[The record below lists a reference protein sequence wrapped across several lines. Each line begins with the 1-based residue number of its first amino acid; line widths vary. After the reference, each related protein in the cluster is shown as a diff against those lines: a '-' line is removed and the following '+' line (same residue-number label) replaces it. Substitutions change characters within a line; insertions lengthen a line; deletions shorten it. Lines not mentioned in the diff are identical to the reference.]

1 MARPSTSLELASALG
16 PDNSPHTTE
25 IDSMPCAG
33 VRIPTGPLKGLLA
46 WRLVVGVPKSKR
58 RPNQKHGEREV
69 DMFPGPS
76 RARQSLDESRSR
88 SPSRP
93 PPPRMSTPSF
103 SESASANRGFL
114 APGLVNG
121 YISKST
127 SALSL
132 PMNTPSFPPSNDH
145 HHQPTSVQET
155 QEPTDAYTHRGPDT
169 IFIPDPIPTYRS
181 HLHPLE
187 RRPRQLEHPH
197 PQPHTDHGS
206 VVTNFILDTSL
217 PQNLISPST
226 LLALGLHPPHPY
238 YHVIPDDYTV
248 TLLVQNIPITFNVA
262 RHGEASRLGV
272 RFLEEANV
280 SLGIESG
287 GRGGVLYRDAGTGMR
302 DAPRTV
308 SLTKTGL
315 QARVMAMFGLGRG

>member
-1 MARPSTSLELASALG
+1 VATSSTSLDLANALG

-25 IDSMPCAG
+25 IDTMPCAG
-33 VRIPTGPLKGLLA
+33 VRIPTGPLTGLLA

-58 RPNQKHGEREV
+58 RPNQKHGEREL
-69 DMFPGPS
+69 DMFPSPS
-76 RARQSLDESRSR
+76 RPRQSLDESRSG
-88 SPSRP
+88 SPSR
-93 PPPRMSTPSF
+93 PPRMSTPSF
-103 SESASANRGFL
+103 SESGSANRGFL
-114 APGLVNG
+114 AAGPVNG
-121 YISKST
+121 YKSKSS

-132 PMNTPSFPPSNDH
+132 PMNAPSFPPSNDH
-145 HHQPTSVQET
+145 HHQPTSVHGT
-155 QEPTDAYTHRGPDT
+155 QEPTDANTHVDPDT
-169 IFIPDPIPTYRS
+169 TFIPDPIPTYRS

-187 RRPRQLEHPH
+187 RRPRQLERPH
-197 PQPHTDHGS
+197 PQPHTDYGS

-217 PQNLISPST
+217 PQNLISPFT

-238 YHVIPDDYTV
+238 SQVTPDDYTV
-248 TLLVQNIPITFNVA
+248 TLLVQNIPITFQVA
-262 RHGEASRLGV
+262 KHGEASRLGV

-315 QARVMAMFGLGRG
+315 QARVMAMLGLGRG

>member
-1 MARPSTSLELASALG
+1 MATSPASLDLANALG

-33 VRIPTGPLKGLLA
+33 VRIPTGPLAGLLA

-58 RPNQKHGEREV
+58 RPNHKHGEREL

-76 RARQSLDESRSR
+76 RPRQSLDESRSR

-93 PPPRMSTPSF
+93 PRMSTPSF
-103 SESASANRGFL
+103 SESNRGFL
-114 APGLVNG
+114 AAGPVNG
-121 YISKST
+121 YKSKSS

-132 PMNTPSFPPSNDH
+132 PMNAPSFPPSNDH
-145 HHQPTSVQET
+145 HHQPTSIQGT
-155 QEPTDAYTHRGPDT
+155 QEPTDANTPRGPDT
-169 IFIPDPIPTYRS
+169 TFIPDPIPTYRS

-197 PQPHTDHGS
+197 TDYGS

-217 PQNLISPST
+217 PQNLISPFT
-226 LLALGLHPPHPY
+226 LLALGLQPPHPY
-238 YHVIPDDYTV
+238 SQVIPDDHTV
-248 TLLVQNIPITFNVA
+248 TLLVQNIPITFHVA
-262 RHGEASRLGV
+262 KHGEASRLGV

-287 GRGGVLYRDAGTGMR
+287 GRGGVLYRDVGTGMR

-308 SLTKTGL
+308 SLTKAGL
-315 QARVMAMFGLGRG
+315 QARVMAMLGLGRG